1 MQIEYAHKNLQGSS
15 FKGQNLSNANFS
27 NCDIRGANFTNAILT
42 NANFTYAKGGLQPCK
57 TFLLLLILSFFVF
70 ISGFTL
76 AYASAL
82 IGSVMFF
89 PDAQPEA
96 LYSGIMVIIIL
107 NLYVFLT
114 ITKGLRENLGIFIT
128 VITFSIVLV
137 AGITSE
143 KATAAA
149 IIQLVAMGGAIAS
162 GLVASILIAILRI
175 ITRRSLFFVFC
186 FILATLGGSL
196 GSWEGVRNRTEHLIG
211 GLPVTLLLSIL
222 LLILSIFIGFHA
234 AQKDSKFLI
243 IYRISNYLAS
253 LGGTSFRGADL
264 TNANFTE
271 AKLANTDLRN
281 AVLKRTCWFMVKH
294 LEYSLTMGT
303 YLDEATTLNLVL
315 TKDGR
320 NKIFDQLDL
329 RQLNL
334 DNANLIDASFIN
346 SDLSESTLQNADL
359 SRAKLVQTRLYRTNL
374 TGVLLTG
381 TYIQDWAISTDT
393 RLENVMCEYIYMH
406 LPTQEDPDPCRKP
419 DNRQETFKEGE
430 FEEFISPI
438 IKTLDLYRQQGV
450 DPRKVGKTYKSLD
463 LFHHEGIDPSAA
475 AIALKQLAEQYPE
488 AGLEVVAL
496 EGRGDEKIRLQAR
509 VTGQVD
515 RSQLSAEY
523 FTKYQEAAA
532 LPYSDMQSLLAAM
545 AEKDQ
550 RIRSLENM
558 VMTSMQSDKFYVETY
573 YDLGKCDDEALP
585 VRKILILT
593 ANPKNTSKLRLDAE
607 VREIQTG
614 LERAKKR
621 DQFEIITKWA
631 VRPEDLRRALLDYEP
646 QIVHF
651 SGHGTATE
659 GLALEN
665 ETGQTQLVSTH
676 ALASLFEVFKDK
688 VECVLLNACY
698 SVEQAEAIRQH
709 IPYVIGMNHEI
720 GDRAA
725 LEFAVGFYDA
735 LGAGRSIDDA
745 FKLGCISID
754 LEGIPE
760 ALTPV
765 LKHKDSVSLPS
776 QSTT

>member
-1 MQIEYAHKNLQGSS
+1 MQQDFTNQKLRGQS
-15 FKGQNLSNANFS
+15 FKRQDLTGIDFSGADIRSTDFSHANLVGANFS
-27 NCDIRGANFTNAILT
+27 RARAGQKFSWIIGLT
-42 NANFTYAKGGLQPCK
+42 FCT
-57 TFLLLLILSFFVF
+57 LLTELLIGFLTTYGCALISSLMFFV
-70 ISGFTL
+70 
-76 AYASAL
+76 
-82 IGSVMFF
+82 
-89 PDAQPEA
+89 DAQPA
-96 LYSGIMVIIIL
+96 G
-107 NLYVFLT
+107 FW
-114 ITKGLRENLGIFIT
+114 LGIIAFISLGLFVLT
-128 VITFSIVLV
+128 SLRRGPGIELGAVAICITLIVAVIAAVNQNDSA
-137 AGITSE
+137 AG
-143 KATAAA
+143 AA
-149 IIQLVAMGGAIAS
+149 IIQAIGIAIAFSGVAIGAINLSIIRFLTGKIALS
-162 GLVASILIAILRI
+162 IAVILFLFGGVAGAL
-175 ITRRSLFFVFC
+175 
-186 FILATLGGSL
+186 
-196 GSWEGVRNRTEHLIG
+196 EGVRGKDISISQDLAIA
-211 GLPVTLLLSIL
+211 GLAAIILLALSIYISGQAISGNTKYL
-222 LLILSIFIGFHA
+222 RIRKLAIFIS
-234 AQKDSKFLI
+234 AQ
-243 IYRISNYLAS
+243 
-253 LGGTSFRGADL
+253 GGTSFREANL
-264 TNANFTE
+264 TDVNFTQ
-271 AKLANTDLRN
+271 ATLTSVDFRKAILS
-281 AVLKRTCWFMVKH
+281 RTCWFQASG
-294 LEYSLTMGT
+294 LRQSQIEET
-303 YLDEATTLNLVL
+303 YLGNSKIQQLVVTRNGQEHNYDKLNLSGV
-315 TKDGR
+315 
-320 NKIFDQLDL
+320 
-329 RQLNL
+329 NL
-334 DNANLIDASFIN
+334 ENANLKDASFIG
-346 SDLSESTLQNADL
+346 SSFDEAILKGADL
-359 SRAKLVQTRLYRTNL
+359 AGAKLVQTQLYTANLMDACL
-374 TGVLLTG
+374 TGA
-381 TYIQDWAISTDT
+381 YIQNWGISPDT
-393 RLENVMCEYIYMH
+393 QLKYVKCDYIYMQ
-406 LPTQEDPDPCRKP
+406 LPSRDDPDPCRKP

-509 VTGQVD
+509 VTGQAD

-573 YDLGKCDDEALP
+573 YDLGKRDDETAP

-765 LKHKDSVSLPS
+765 LKHKD
-776 QSTT
+776 

>member
-1 MQIEYAHKNLQGSS
+1 MKNNPHRFFRLNSYVENGKITSLNFS
-15 FKGQNLSNANFS
+15 HSDIRGMNFSNVNLVGANFS
-27 NCDIRGANFTNAILT
+27 YSRAGKSLSWKI
-42 NANFTYAKGGLQPCK
+42 GL
-57 TFLLLLILSFFVF
+57 FL
-70 ISGFTL
+70 
-76 AYASAL
+76 
-82 IGSVMFF
+82 
-89 PDAQPEA
+89 
-96 LYSGIMVIIIL
+96 
-107 NLYVFLT
+107 
-114 ITKGLRENLGIFIT
+114 
-128 VITFSIVLV
+128 
-137 AGITSE
+137 
-143 KATAAA
+143 AA
-149 IIQLVAMGGAIAS
+149 
-162 GLVASILIAILRI
+162 
-175 ITRRSLFFVFC
+175 
-186 FILATLGGSL
+186 
-196 GSWEGVRNRTEHLIG
+196 
-211 GLPVTLLLSIL
+211 LLLSIL
-222 LLILSIFIGFHA
+222 SAYVMGYSGGIAGYLMVVDASFTDFASGILVLLILGFFIVVAIRQGLGNASIRLVIGVFFLLILAAGLGETNLIAPALFQSLAITGSISGAIITSIALTWLKLLLKNSSIAIFIHSILFVIFSA
-234 AQKDSKFLI
+234 AGAWEAIETKTQRAVNALPVDAIITVSLFFLSIYISLKASEKDNKFSLIYKSSKF
-243 IYRISNYLAS
+243 LAS
-253 LGGTSFRGADL
+253 LGGTCFQGADL
-264 TNANFTE
+264 SDANFTS
-271 AKLANTDLRN
+271 ANLFSVNFRDSILA
-281 AVLKRTCWFMVKH
+281 RTCWFEAKG
-294 LEYSLTMGT
+294 LEYSLTAGT
-303 YLDEATTLNLVL
+303 SIEHPIIRDLLVTKQGESQNFDSLNLC
-315 TKDGR
+315 D
-320 NKIFDQLDL
+320 
-329 RQLNL
+329 LNL
-334 DNANLIDASFIN
+334 ENANLKNASFNGANLSN
-346 SDLSESTLQNADL
+346 STFENANL
-359 SRAKLVQTRLYRTNL
+359 GGAKLTRTQLYNSNLKGVCLTGAFIENWGISTETNL
-374 TGVLLTG
+374 SS
-381 TYIQDWAISTDT
+381 IKCD
-393 RLENVMCEYIYMH
+393 YIYMR
-406 LPTQEDPDPCRKP
+406 LPTEKDPDPHRKP
-419 DNRQETFKEGE
+419 DNRNELFQEGDFSN
-430 FEEFISPI
+430 FIAPI
-438 IKTLDLYRQQGV
+438 IKMLDLYQQQNV
-450 DPRKVGKTYKSLD
+450 DPRRIAANYKTID
-463 LFHHEGIDPSAA
+463 LFHHERIDPSAA

-496 EGRGDEKIRLQAR
+496 EGRGDEKVRLQAR
-509 VTGQVD
+509 VTGQAD

-532 LPYSDMQSLLAAM
+532 LPYGDMQSLLAAM

-573 YDLGKCDDEALP
+573 YDLGKRDEETPP

-665 ETGQTQLVSTH
+665 ETGETQLVSTH

-760 ALTPV
+760 SLTPV
-765 LKHKDSVSLPS
+765 LKHKDSG
-776 QSTT
+776 